1 MDELRFNSRILH
13 PEVQPIQREKVNE
26 ALKTDRITDPYYTK
40 YEYTCLKGTRAQ
52 QIADGARPL
61 ISLDG
66 MLTSDPLFVWNVA
79 EREIAEGVLP
89 FIIHRRLPSGIS
101 EYWSA
106 TELKIIH
113 T

>member
-1 MDELRFNSRILH
+1 MEELRFESRLLH
-13 PEVQPIQREKVNE
+13 PEVQAVDREKVAE
-26 ALKTDRITDPYYTK
+26 TLSTARVTEPYYTK
-40 YEYTCLKGTRAQ
+40 YEYTCLLGTRAQ

-61 ISLDG
+61 ITLDG

-79 EREIAEGVLP
+79 EREITEGVLP
-89 FIIHRRLPSGIS
+89 FIIHRRFPSGVS

-106 TELKIIH
+106 MELKIIH

>member
-1 MDELRFNSRILH
+1 MEELRFESRILH
-13 PEVQPIQREKVNE
+13 PEVQSVQRDKVSE
-26 ALKTDRITDPYYTK
+26 TLKTERVTEAYYTK
-40 YEYTCLKGTRAQ
+40 YEYTCLVATRAQ

-66 MLTSDPLFVWNVA
+66 MLTSDPRFVWNVA
-79 EREIAEGVLP
+79 EREVQEGVLP

-106 TELKIIH
+106 MELKIIW
-113 T
+113 

>member
-1 MDELRFNSRILH
+1 MEQLRFDSRILH
-13 PEVQPIQREKVNE
+13 PEVQAVDRVKVSE
-26 ALKTDRITDPYYTK
+26 TLKSERMTDPFYTK
-40 YEYTCLKGTRAQ
+40 YEYTCLLGTRAQ

-61 ISLDG
+61 VSLDG

-79 EREIAEGVLP
+79 EREIAEGILP

-106 TELKIIH
+106 MELKIIH